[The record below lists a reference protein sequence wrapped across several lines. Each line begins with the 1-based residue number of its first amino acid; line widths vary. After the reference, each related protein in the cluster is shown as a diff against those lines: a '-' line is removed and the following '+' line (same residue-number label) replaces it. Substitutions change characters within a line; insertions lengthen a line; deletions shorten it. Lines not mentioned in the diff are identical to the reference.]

1 MLQNLPF
8 FIPIIGYITAGL
20 IKFIINSI
28 KSGKISFDKIGMGN
42 FPSTHN
48 TITSSTYFTIVFI
61 DGIDSLLAI
70 VGLTILIIVAI
81 DSLDLRNQIESHAR
95 ILINNFGDKVKI
107 REKIGH
113 EFYEVIGGIIL
124 GLVIAY
130 FVYEIS
136 IFKI

>member
-8 FIPIIGYITAGL
+8 FTPIIGYIIAGL

-28 KSGKISFDKIGMGN
+28 KSRKLSFDKIGMGN

-48 TITSSTYFTIVFI
+48 TITSSTYFIIVFI

-81 DSLDLRNQIESHAR
+81 DSLDLRKQIESHAR

-107 REKIGH
+107 RQKIGH
-113 EFYEVIGGIIL
+113 KFYEVIGGIIL

-130 FVYEIS
+130 VVYEIS